1 MVNIKKSQ
9 SAWMREW
16 ISKFPDG
23 IYTTNDKIIFCQP
36 CNHQVKCVF
45 LHYNNQQK
53 QQVHCSKYS
62 HLKQHNESK
71 KLDGA
76 RGEIG
81 EKMRRK
87 FVKVRDRNPGLGEL
101 IDIAK
106 VLNGQ
111 QAEIEMA
118 PNMVA
123 AMKFAPLQSCD
134 VERSFS
140 VYKNILA
147 DNRTNFTPENLE
159 MYLICNCEKRA

>member
-1 MVNIKKSQ
+1 MDFKVSGWNQGLAMADALDIL
-9 SAWMREW
+9 AE
-16 ISKFPDG
+16 
-23 IYTTNDKIIFCQP
+23 
-36 CNHQVKCVF
+36 VK
-45 LHYNNQQK
+45 
-53 QQVHCSKYS
+53 
-62 HLKQHNESK
+62 EA
-71 KLDGA
+71 LDGA

-81 EKMRRK
+81 EKIRQK
-87 FVKVRDRNPGLGEL
+87 FIKVRDRNPGLGEL

-147 DNRTNFTPENLE
+147 DNRTSFTPENLE
-159 MYLICNCEKRA
+159 MYLICNCEKRD

>member
-1 MVNIKKSQ
+1 VAIRKGQEALNNNKIAQDLAYINANFSILPAAIKRLEAQ
-9 SAWMREW
+9 GLAMADALDILAE
-16 ISKFPDG
+16 
-23 IYTTNDKIIFCQP
+23 
-36 CNHQVKCVF
+36 VK
-45 LHYNNQQK
+45 
-53 QQVHCSKYS
+53 
-62 HLKQHNESK
+62 EA
-71 KLDGA
+71 LDGA

-81 EKMRRK
+81 EKMRQK
-87 FVKVRDRNPGLGEL
+87 FVKVRDRNPGLGQL

-118 PNMVA
+118 PNMVT

-147 DNRTNFTPENLE
+147 DNAITGHVLPQKISKCT
-159 MYLICNCEKRA
+159 